1 MSSPKTETD
10 LKSFPGMVNYLGWYT
25 DFTRNTLWRW
35 DSEHQRAFDGI
46 KRIISLLPILTYFDA
61 DHTTIRQS
69 DHTTIRQ
76 TLQEK
81 HSMEMRLRTPKGI

>member
-1 MSSPKTETD
+1 
-10 LKSFPGMVNYLGWYT
+10 MVNYLGWYT

-61 DHTTIRQS
+61 KS

-81 HSMEMRLRTPKGI
+81 HNM